1 MISCDEATG
10 RAAVSDCHCV
20 TYDNETK
27 ETQVG
32 SCYYNCENTARKT
45 LYDRVYHPL
54 PKNPAKLNAKFCGRF
69 HRTGT
74 LCGQCEPGFSPFVL
88 SYNLSCVHCPDGN
101 KNWWKFV
108 LAGFVPLTFFYIFI
122 LVFNINITSSRLHGV
137 VLFSQVISM
146 PALARI
152 LLLTFVTRPDF
163 LEAVKIAFPL
173 YSFWNLDFFRTII
186 PGICMNVSTLEA
198 LALDYTI
205 AVYPIFLITLS
216 YVLIV
221 LYDRDVGCLVH
232 MWRPFHKVFGIFKR
246 NWDIR
251 TSVIDSFTTFFW
263 LSYVKVLSVSS
274 DLLIY
279 IHVYNLDGKSS
290 IRLFYDPTLHYFG
303 DKHLPY
309 AVLALAFL
317 TSFVILPTLVLT
329 LYPFQLFQKFLSIFP
344 MRWHFLHAFVD
355 SFQGCY
361 KDGTEPGA
369 VDCRWFAQLGLFIR
383 LAYFIIFALTLTS
396 MFFIYA
402 VMASV
407 FWLILLINVNPFK
420 KNVSSY
426 LLTDS
431 AFIIFISLFYIS
443 ILGNNS
449 GSMEGHVYLP
459 FLNIV
464 AMLSPFATML
474 YVLYIMLHWIY
485 SRRRCGWEL
494 FGTMLCWK
502 QKT

>member
-1 MISCDEATG
+1 M
-10 RAAVSDCHCV
+10 
-20 TYDNETK
+20 
-27 ETQVG
+27 
-32 SCYYNCENTARKT
+32 
-45 LYDRVYHPL
+45 
-54 PKNPAKLNAKFCGRF
+54 
-69 HRTGT
+69 
-74 LCGQCEPGFSPFVL
+74 
-88 SYNLSCVHCPDGN
+88 
-101 KNWWKFV
+101 
-108 LAGFVPLTFFYIFI
+108 
-122 LVFNINITSSRLHGV
+122 FNINITSSRLHGV
-137 VLFSQVISM
+137 VLFSQAISM

-152 LLLTFVTRPDF
+152 LLLAFVTRPDF
-163 LEAVKIAFPL
+163 LEAVKIALPL

-198 LALDYTI
+198 LALDYAI

-232 MWRPFHKVFGIFKR
+232 MWRPLILYKVFGIFKR
-246 NWDIR
+246 NWDIH

-279 IHVYNLDGKSS
+279 IHVYSLDGKSS
-290 IRLFYDPTLHYFG
+290 IQLFYDPTLHYFG

-317 TSFVILPTLVLT
+317 TSFVTLPTLVLT

-383 LAYFIIFALTLTS
+383 LAYL
-396 MFFIYA
+396 
-402 VMASV
+402 
-407 FWLILLINVNPFK
+407 
-420 KNVSSY
+420 
-426 LLTDS
+426 
-431 AFIIFISLFYIS
+431 
-443 ILGNNS
+443 
-449 GSMEGHVYLP
+449 
-459 FLNIV
+459 
-464 AMLSPFATML
+464 
-474 YVLYIMLHWIY
+474 
-485 SRRRCGWEL
+485 
-494 FGTMLCWK
+494 
-502 QKT
+502 